1 MMARMDPDEVKKW
14 RVADMNRSDNLAKLG
29 E

>member
-14 RVADMNRSDNLAKLG
+14 RVADLNRSDKVAKPG